1 MCIYGCVC
9 LFVCFSSISP
19 YIYMCACLCVW
30 VCVCVEA
37 HVHRLLCICPAKQP
51 AGSGQRGERVLR
63 KRRRGRRRGGER
75 GGGERTCVSACACV
89 QGLGFVEGGGKS
101 EKPRLKFDMFV
112 LSPLVPHTCPHGAQ
126 RRKAGWCM
134 CVRVCWCLCAC
145 QTQQHKLKEGGK
157 NEPKQ
162 IKINR

>member
-1 MCIYGCVC
+1 MCVFALFNVSLWLCVLVCMFFKYFPIYLYV
-9 LFVCFSSISP
+9 
-19 YIYMCACLCVW
+19 CVW

-37 HVHRLLCICPAKQP
+37 HVHQLLCICPAKQP
-51 AGSGQRGERVLR
+51 AESGQRGERVLR

-112 LSPLVPHTCPHGAQ
+112 LSPLVPHTCPHGSQ
-126 RRKAGWCM
+126 RRKAG
-134 CVRVCWCLCAC
+134 
-145 QTQQHKLKEGGK
+145 
-157 NEPKQ
+157 
-162 IKINR
+162 

>member
-1 MCIYGCVC
+1 MCVFALFNVSLWLRVLVCMFFKYFPIYLYVCV
-9 LFVCFSSISP
+9 S
-19 YIYMCACLCVW
+19 

-37 HVHRLLCICPAKQP
+37 HVHQLLCICPAKQP
-51 AGSGQRGERVLR
+51 AWSGQRGERVLR

-112 LSPLVPHTCPHGAQ
+112 LSPLVPHTCPHGSQ
-126 RRKAGWCM
+126 RRKAG
-134 CVRVCWCLCAC
+134 
-145 QTQQHKLKEGGK
+145 
-157 NEPKQ
+157 
-162 IKINR
+162 